1 MIRFL
6 VKGVLRDRSRSLFPL
21 LIVTAGV
28 FLTVAMYCYLR
39 GAEINIIRSGANLK
53 HGHVKV
59 MTRAYAAEADQV
71 PNDAALTG
79 VGALIGE
86 LRGLAPEM
94 DWVPRIQFGGL
105 LDVPDESGE
114 TKAQAP
120 SAGLAVDL
128 LTPGSPEPATLGL
141 DRILVRGRLP
151 REAGEILLGDELAR
165 RLGLEPGSG
174 VTLVGSTMHG
184 AVSMANLTVAGTI
197 RFGMRGMDQTGL
209 IADLADVRK
218 ALDMEDAAGEV
229 LGLFRD
235 GIYLPERVRALAAA
249 FNARATNTDDPF
261 WPVMQTLG
269 EQPGLDFMFEKMSF
283 FTGILILVFL
293 LAMSLVQWNAGLI
306 GTLRR
311 HGEFGLRLA
320 LGESKGGAY
329 RSLLGEAVIIGLLG
343 SAVGTLIGLALSWY
357 LQVHGLDVSGMMK
370 NMSFLMDPVL
380 RSKITPF
387 AFVIGFIP
395 GLLASVIGTAIA
407 GRAIYKR
414 RTATLFKELET

>member
-6 VKGVLRDRSRSLFPL
+6 IKGVLRDRSRSLFPL
-21 LIVTAGV
+21 LIVAAGV

-59 MTRAYAAEADQV
+59 MTAAYAAEADQV

-79 VGALIGE
+79 VGALTAE
-86 LRGLAPEM
+86 LRALAPEM
-94 DWVPRIQFGGL
+94 DWNSRIQFGGL
-105 LDVPDESGE
+105 LDVPDASGQ

-120 SAGLAVDL
+120 AAGLAVDL
-128 LTPGSPEPATLGL
+128 LTPGSPEPGLLGL
-141 DRILVRGRLP
+141 ERILVRGRLP
-151 REAGEILLGDELAR
+151 RQAGEILIGDDLAR
-165 RLGLEPGSG
+165 RLGLEPGG
-174 VTLVGSTMHG
+174 RVTLIGSTMHG
-184 AVSMANLTVAGTI
+184 AMSMANLTVAGTI
-197 RFGMRGMDQTGL
+197 RFGMRGMDQTGF
-209 IADLADVRK
+209 IADLADIRK
-218 ALDMEDAAGEV
+218 ALDMEDAAGEI

-235 GIYLPERVRALAAA
+235 GIYLPERVRALAAT
-249 FNARATNTDDPF
+249 FNAGSADPADAF
-261 WPVMQTLG
+261 RPVMQTLG
-269 EQPGLDFMFEKMSF
+269 QQPGLDFMFEKLGMV
-283 FTGILILVFL
+283 TGILITVFL

-320 LGESKGGAY
+320 LGESKGRAY
-329 RSLLGEAVIIGLLG
+329 RSLLGEAVIIGIIG
-343 SAVGTLIGLALSWY
+343 SVIGTAMGLALSWY

-407 GRAIYKR
+407 GRAVYKR
-414 RTATLFKELET
+414 QTASLFKEMES